1 MNIRSAGL
9 NRPCKNGM
17 DDLDCRG
24 GVIHLD
30 DTPHR
35 VTRGLRDNRLPRF
48 RTLRHRTTGRP
59 ALHWRALGFDDL
71 CHLLRCQQS
80 EVNHRP
86 PQRMPG
92 VLLRLESRV
101 ELLLRQTPALEEKG
115 VQLEIIKDRKS
126 T

>member
-9 NRPCKNGM
+9 NRPFKNGI

-35 VTRGLRDNRLPRF
+35 VTIGLWDNRLPRF
-48 RTLRHRTTGRP
+48 RTLRHRTLGRP

-71 CHLLRCQQS
+71 GDLLRCQ
-80 EVNHRP
+80 
-86 PQRMPG
+86 
-92 VLLRLESRV
+92 
-101 ELLLRQTPALEEKG
+101 
-115 VQLEIIKDRKS
+115 
-126 T
+126 